1 MAEKTNNDEFIQK
14 ITTEAWKNLSEL
26 FSWTETLLEK
36 YRDKVDWSW
45 ISKNRNI
52 HWTIPMIQKFKSYI
66 DWKEFSSYATEETL
80 IESVIAT
87 FKDKWYWQKLS
98 GNPEVTLS
106 FDLLDK
112 FADFWDWEE
121 IIDRPSEIL
130 FEENGMEFYERY
142 KERIP
147 VNIIPYSCLW
157 YGIVYQMKRQLIAEI
172 TA

>member
-1 MAEKTNNDEFIQK
+1 MAEKTKNDEFMNK
-14 ITTEAWKNLSEL
+14 VTTEAWKNLSEM

-36 YRDKVDWSW
+36 YQDKVDWSW

-112 FADFWDWEE
+112 FADKWDWEQL
-121 IIDRPSEIL
+121 IDRRNNNV
-130 FEENGMEFYERY
+130 FEGKGIDFYERY
-142 KERIP
+142 KDYIP
-147 VNIIPYSCLW
+147 VTKLQNTGLW
-157 YGIVYQMKRQLIAEI
+157 MGIVCQQKNQLIEEI

>member
-1 MAEKTNNDEFIQK
+1 
-14 ITTEAWKNLSEL
+14 
-26 FSWTETLLEK
+26 
-36 YRDKVDWSW
+36 
-45 ISKNRNI
+45 
-52 HWTIPMIQKFKSYI
+52 MIQKFKSYI

-98 GNPEVTLS
+98 GNPGVILS

-121 IIDRPSEIL
+121 IIDRPSEKI

-147 VNIIPYSCLW
+147 ANIIPYSCLW